1 MPLGRMDEE
10 LVEGYGAKH
19 ARHPGPTMADSSSS
33 QSPIA
38 SGKAPAPD
46 KGVGI
51 WLLGIAVLIALIVI
65 VGGLTRLTE
74 SGLSIT
80 EWRPVTGMLPPLS
93 DAAWEA
99 EFAKYRGTTQY
110 ALLNEGMGLA
120 GFKTIYWWEWG
131 HRFLGRV
138 IGFVFL
144 FPFVYFLAKKR
155 ITGKLAARLAV
166 IFALGAAQG
175 ALGWWMVQS
184 GLADRVSVSQHRLAA
199 HLGLAFLLFGYV
211 FWTALEVF
219 AAPRTRRVSLARF
232 RPFACLLSALVFF
245 QILLG
250 AIVAGLDAGLAF
262 PTWPTFGGNW
272 VPPGLYSL
280 APWWANHFDNPAMT
294 HFQHRNIG
302 YVIAV
307 LAIWLFV
314 ALLRAA
320 PEKPV
325 RIAAIHLAVFTLAQ
339 VLLGIITVITLVAL
353 PIAAL
358 HQFFALA
365 LFGAGLWL
373 VYTLSPQPS
382 HPGGEA
388 PLGG

>member
-1 MPLGRMDEE
+1 
-10 LVEGYGAKH
+10 
-19 ARHPGPTMADSSSS
+19 MAEHSLSEIPS
-33 QSPIA
+33 A
-38 SGKAPAPD
+38 SGLVRVGDRA
-46 KGVGI
+46 VGI
-51 WLLGIAVLIALIVI
+51 WLLVIAVLIALIVI

-93 DAAWEA
+93 QGAWEA
-99 EFAKYRGTTQY
+99 EFQKYQGTTQY
-110 ALLNEGMGLA
+110 ALLNQGMGLA
-120 GFKTIYWWEWG
+120 AFKAIYWWEWG

-138 IGFVFL
+138 VGFVFL
-144 FPFVYFLAKKR
+144 FPFVYFLVKKR
-155 ITGKLAARLAV
+155 ITGKLAARLSV
-166 IFALGAAQG
+166 IFLLGAAQG

-184 GLADRVSVSQHRLAA
+184 GLADRVSVSQYRLAA

-211 FWTALEVF
+211 LWTALEVF
-219 AAPRTRRVSLARF
+219 GAPRTERASLLRF
-232 RPFACLLSALVFF
+232 RPYAWAITALVFF

-272 VPPGLYSL
+272 VPPGLYNL
-280 APWWANHFDNPAMT
+280 APWWANHFDNLAMT

-302 YVIAV
+302 YVIAL
-307 LAIWLFV
+307 LAAWLCV
-314 ALLRAA
+314 ALMRAQ
-320 PEKPV
+320 PEKIV
-325 RIAAIHLAVFTLAQ
+325 RVAAIHLGVFTIAQ
-339 VLLGIITVITLVAL
+339 VLLGIITVIMQVAL

-373 VYTLSPQPS
+373 AYTLKPAHQ
-382 HPGGEA
+382 
-388 PLGG
+388 